1 MPWKR
6 QKKNSHSRGPAG
18 NYTNLKD
25 PLPNPPDGTAW
36 VFIPQT
42 KEWCITQVAVSV
54 QEEDTTD
61 SDFNSAAVVIDA
73 EQKSRGDALKSIR
86 SGDGTVVEAAMMVD
100 SIVPASDYVTH
111 RLESTD
117 TLQGIC
123 LKYKVSPTTLRQLN
137 GFSGSNLSL
146 APHTIL
152 LPKYS
157 TSSSLTTNYNNK
169 IHPSKTDDTSKEQ
182 KIHRFL
188 HALKF
193 SGDSRHRCATTLS
206 TAALGRKEAIAYLDM
221 NDGNLEDAIQD
232 AKDDNGWED
241 GGVESSIWCCFN

>member
-123 LKYKVSPTTLRQLN
+123 LKVRYGVSFCVLSMRSCLCNYTHIVPTVRTTPRLRI
-137 GFSGSNLSL
+137 
-146 APHTIL
+146 PI
-152 LPKYS
+152 Y
-157 TSSSLTTNYNNK
+157 Y
-169 IHPSKTDDTSKEQ
+169 IDHPSVQSITNN
-182 KIHRFL
+182 
-188 HALKF
+188 
-193 SGDSRHRCATTLS
+193 
-206 TAALGRKEAIAYLDM
+206 TAPTKRI
-221 NDGNLEDAIQD
+221 
-232 AKDDNGWED
+232 
-241 GGVESSIWCCFN
+241 